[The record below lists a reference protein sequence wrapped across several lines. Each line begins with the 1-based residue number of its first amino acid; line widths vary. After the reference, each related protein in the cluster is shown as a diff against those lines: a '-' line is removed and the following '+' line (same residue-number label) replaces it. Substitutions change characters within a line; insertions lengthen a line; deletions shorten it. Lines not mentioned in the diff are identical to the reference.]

1 MTTLSKELTAEANTK
16 MRNISP
22 LCGVALDLRWP
33 MVWEAMQA
41 SPALLRLYDERY
53 CYIAAIK
60 GHWQV
65 WVYSDTEI
73 RGIVVTKINVFPK
86 CKVLDVMLI
95 SGISGLQFMEELE
108 AVFEILARQQE
119 CAHISVS
126 VEPALERIVLR
137 KFRGTRFYSVVT
149 RPVGLLA
156 RSS

>member
-1 MTTLSKELTAEANTK
+1 MTELSQSLEQETAK
-16 MRNISP
+16 RMRNISP
-22 LCGVALDLRWP
+22 LCGMALDIQWP
-33 MVWEAMQA
+33 MVWDAMKA
-41 SPALLRLYDERY
+41 SPALLRLYDERH

-95 SGISGLQFMEELE
+95 SGISGLQFMEELDD
-108 AVFEILARQQE
+108 VFEILARQQE

-126 VEPALERIVLR
+126 VEPPLERIVLR

-149 RPVGLLA
+149 RPVGLLQ